1 MPTTGI
7 RGNQIKDDSLTGD
20 DIDESTLILNQIRDA
35 DGDTKVQVEESAD
48 EDKIRFDTAGAERAI
63 LDSTELLLNVPIH
76 VMGANGTAE
85 GIRIAKG
92 DDDYRQIVFEND
104 GTDAANIHLSNA
116 ENLVIMNETAGK
128 DIQMWVDSQAGGD
141 IQALTIKEDGKVG
154 VGTPS
159 PSTAFHAY
167 ADASNA
173 YVATID
179 NDAGS
184 AGHGLK
190 VTSDGTG
197 SGTYLLDIESASTT
211 LFRIRGDGRI
221 GIGKVTSLPAAVLTV
236 SSSNADSDLAI
247 AHKIHHIGDSD
258 TSISFDVNQVSL
270 EAGGSTQLKLDQLL
284 TLNGADDNS
293 EPYIAFTEGNASR
306 AKIGINSSN
315 NLEIQQQYTNKHIVF
330 KVNDGGV
337 TREAFR
343 MDGAVP
349 EVVVNQ
355 TSDSLVDFRV
365 ESDSN
370 THMLFVDGGN
380 NRVGINTSVPVC
392 ELDVNGTIRTKAFG
406 VQVRDVNS
414 TSSVQ
419 AEDYCLRCIQ
429 TGAITITLPAKAQNV
444 GRMLIIKDALGN
456 ASGNNITV
464 DGDGSDT
471 IDGSSTYVINRNGES
486 VTILCDGINGWML
499 VSRIVP

>member
-1 MPTTGI
+1 MGTTGI

-48 EDKIRFDTAGAERAI
+48 EDKIRFDVAGAEKMV
-63 LDSTELLLNVPIH
+63 LDATGL
-76 VMGANGTAE
+76 
-85 GIRIAKG
+85 
-92 DDDYRQIVFEND
+92 
-104 GTDAANIHLSNA
+104 
-116 ENLVIMNETAGK
+116 
-128 DIQMWVDSQAGGD
+128 
-141 IQALTIKEDGKVG
+141 G
-154 VGTPS
+154 VGTAS
-159 PSTAFHAY
+159 PSTTFHAY

-179 NDAGS
+179 NDANS
-184 AGHGLK
+184 SGHGLK

-197 SGTYLLDIESASTT
+197 SGTNLLDIESASTT
-211 LFRIRGDGRI
+211 LFRVRGDGRV
-221 GIGKVTSLPAAVLTV
+221 GIGKVTSLPSAVLTV

-258 TSISFDVNQVSL
+258 TSISFNVDQVSL
-270 EAGGSTQLKLDQLL
+270 ESGAGAQLKLDQRL
-284 TLNGADDNS
+284 TLNGADDSS
-293 EPYIAFTEGNASR
+293 EPYVVFTEGNDNR

-315 NLEIQQQYTNKHIVF
+315 NLEFQQQYTNKHIVF

-349 EVVVNQ
+349 EVVINQ

-380 NRVGINTSVPVC
+380 NKIGVNTDVPVC
-392 ELDVNGTIRTKAFG
+392 ELDVNGTIRAKAFG
-406 VQVRDVNS
+406 AQVRDVNS

-429 TGAITITLPAKAQNV
+429 TGAITITLPAKAQSV
-444 GRMLIIKDALGN
+444 GRILVFKDALGN
-456 ASGNNITV
+456 AGGNNITL
-464 DGDGSDT
+464 DGDSSDT
-471 IDGSSTYVINRNGES
+471 IDGGPQYVINRAREGI
-486 VTILCDGINGWML
+486 TLMCDGINGWMII
-499 VSRIVP
+499 SRVVP